1 MVFCICLDPSSPI
14 FGRFLIIDPANSTM
28 KLSARLCFHKIE
40 TFPVQA
46 MKAYM
51 RSNSIVPVILY
62 PGASWRK
69 VFSLTL
75 RPLYPANNPRS
86 HRIGGSVDP
95 RAGLDS
101 LGEEKQYLVLAEIR
115 EQRGYCA
122 NIFYNFRFYGNK
134 Q

>member
-1 MVFCICLDPSSPI
+1 
-14 FGRFLIIDPANSTM
+14 
-28 KLSARLCFHKIE
+28 
-40 TFPVQA
+40 
-46 MKAYM
+46 M
-51 RSNSIVPVILY
+51 RSTGIVPVILY

-69 VFSLTL
+69 VFSFTL
-75 RPLYPANNPRS
+75 QPLYPANNPCTY
-86 HRIGGSVDP
+86 RIGGSVDP

-101 LGEEKQYLVLAEIR
+101 LGEEKQYLALAEIR